1 MNNQTHILDSVDVLS
16 RDSLLEVLR
25 LAYSQNKSVV
35 IPADLLNTVR
45 RHIAGYWG

>member
-1 MNNQTHILDSVDVLS
+1 MNNQTHTLDSVDVLS

-35 IPADLLNTVR
+35 IPADLLNAVR
-45 RHIAGYWG
+45 LHITKLYY